1 MKHWVRR
8 WPVFVVVF
16 VALSC
21 GGQVDGDA
29 ASALRRAGMA
39 VELAVLPPLVRK
51 GEDVAP
57 DRVQGERLAAGLR
70 DAGFSRIWT
79 GERAPTLAPGWK
91 ASGKSLWKRTVKQ
104 SRSWL
109 RANPQPGSH
118 TLVTEYLLGTRMVV
132 AVHVLVFDG
141 EGRLAYSRVLNSGDG
156 LYMEMAP
163 ICETDCTN
171 LALSALR
178 QDVAAPAGR

>member
-1 MKHWVRR
+1 MMRWIRR
-8 WPVFVVVF
+8 LPVVF
-16 VALSC
+16 LVLLAVSC
-21 GGQVDGDA
+21 GGRVDEDA
-29 ASALRRAGMA
+29 AAELRRAGMD
-39 VELAVLPPLVRK
+39 VELSVLPPLVRK
-51 GEDVAP
+51 GEDVVV
-57 DRVQGERLAAGLR
+57 DRVQGDRLAAGLR
-70 DAGFSRIWT
+70 DAGFPRIWT
-79 GERAPTLAPGWK
+79 GDRAPTLAPGWK
-91 ASGKSLWKRTVKQ
+91 ASGKALWKRTIKQ

-109 RANPQPGSH
+109 KANPQPGSH

-163 ICETDCTN
+163 IGEVDCTN

-178 QDVAAPAGR
+178 QDLSAPSGR